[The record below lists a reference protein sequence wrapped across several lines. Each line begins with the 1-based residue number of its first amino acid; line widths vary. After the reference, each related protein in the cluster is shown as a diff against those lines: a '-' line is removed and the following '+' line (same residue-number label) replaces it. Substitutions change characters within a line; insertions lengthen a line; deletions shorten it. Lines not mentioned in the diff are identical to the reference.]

1 MDLSFFFG
9 GVSVFIS
16 NLTIQRQHFPSDED
30 QAGVAKALFRLMDT
44 YQLDTNTMSTGQLPG
59 HPSIN

>member
-1 MDLSFFFG
+1 MFP
-9 GVSVFIS
+9 VFIS
-16 NLTIQRQHFPSDED
+16 NLTIQRHHFPSDED

-44 YQLDTNTMSTGQLPG
+44 YQLDTNTISTGQLPG